1 VRSILSTLKK
11 SNCAPVVRVE
21 VGMTRIPE
29 KQGAR
34 RTETIVSLQNK
45 HFKVSIKTKSFS
57 PKNEDEIVNI
67 EICAGQV

>member
-1 VRSILSTLKK
+1 
-11 SNCAPVVRVE
+11 
-21 VGMTRIPE
+21 MTRIPE